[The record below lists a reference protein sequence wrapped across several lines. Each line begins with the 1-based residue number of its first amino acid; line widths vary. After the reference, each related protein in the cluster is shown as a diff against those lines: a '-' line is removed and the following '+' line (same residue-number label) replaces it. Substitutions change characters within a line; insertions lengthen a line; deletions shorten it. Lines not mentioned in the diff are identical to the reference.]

1 MGKEGSFTAKD
12 VVCIRY
18 NLILISGQE
27 SSVVNKVWPAFCR
40 DASLEFLENA
50 IKSERPVQGEP
61 RLSVPGQGQC
71 KQSAR
76 RDP

>member
-1 MGKEGSFTAKD
+1 MGKEVSFTAKY

-18 NLILISGQE
+18 NLILIGGQE
-27 SSVVNKVWPAFCR
+27 SSIVNKVCTAFCG
-40 DASLEFLENA
+40 DASPEFLENA

-61 RLSVPGQGQC
+61 RLSMSGQGRC
-71 KQSAR
+71 KQNPR